1 MNTKT
6 VKLMKNERM
15 TNADDFTTTYTD
27 VTIYINKLDLLK
39 LLSNSMG
46 EGIGKNILSQM
57 DLKMDTVDRVRLSV
71 ISSTNDLK
79 VTIRGL

>member
-1 MNTKT
+1 
-6 VKLMKNERM
+6 MKNERM